1 MSHKNATLSDEEA
14 AQLCLSHKN
23 GQKSYLSF
31 VENFDKKKK
40 RSFIAWSMNGSNNT
54 NLISLPELV
63 KQTEQTKKQKEEKI
77 K

>member
-1 MSHKNATLSDEEA
+1 MSQKNATLSDEEA

-23 GQKSYLSF
+23 GQRSYLSF
-31 VENFDKKKK
+31 VENFDKKK
-40 RSFIAWSMNGSNNT
+40 RSFIARSMNGSNNT